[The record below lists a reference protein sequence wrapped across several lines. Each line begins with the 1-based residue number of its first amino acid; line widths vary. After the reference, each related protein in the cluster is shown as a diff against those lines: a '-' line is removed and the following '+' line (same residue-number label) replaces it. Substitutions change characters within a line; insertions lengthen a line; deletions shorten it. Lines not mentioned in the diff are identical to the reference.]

1 MSDYDALTNIK
12 LKDPERTIIGQKN
25 VSFPKSKTEIF
36 SEMIKE
42 KLEIFTIL
50 ETKLDPPFPE
60 TQSQI
65 DGYSK
70 PYRRDKI
77 WEE

>member
-1 MSDYDALTNIK
+1 MSNYDALTNIK
-12 LKDPERTIIGQKN
+12 LKDLERTIIGQKN
-25 VSFPKSKTEIF
+25 VNSLKSKIEIL
-36 SEMIKE
+36 SEIIKE

-50 ETKLDPPFPE
+50 EIKFDPPFPE

>member
-1 MSDYDALTNIK
+1 MSNYDALTNIK
-12 LKDPERTIIGQKN
+12 LKDLERTIIGQKN
-25 VSFPKSKTEIF
+25 VNSLKSKIEIL
-36 SEMIKE
+36 SEIIKE